1 MTIACGTIQVTAP
14 PSSITATNMVL
25 SKTTCVEPCN
35 ATATI
40 TWINNGG
47 QGSFEPAVV
56 EKRTKTGLGS
66 QINLT
71 HNATHIQIFNL
82 TDLVA
87 DTYTVCP
94 DPN

>member
-14 PSSITATNMVL
+14 PSSITATNMIL
-25 SKTTCVEPCN
+25 SKTTCVEPCDV
-35 ATATI
+35 TATI

-47 QGSFEPAVV
+47 QGSFEPAIVV
-56 EKRTKTGLGS
+56 NGTRTGLGS
-66 QINLT
+66 NINLT
-71 HNATHIQIFNL
+71 HNATHTQIFKL
-82 TDLVA
+82 TALIT

>member
-14 PSSITATNMVL
+14 PSDITATNMVL
-25 SKTTCVEPCN
+25 SQTTCVEPCS

-47 QGSFEPAVV
+47 QGSFEPAIVV
-56 EKRTKTGLGS
+56 NGTRTGLGS
-66 QINLT
+66 PISLN
-71 HNATHIQIFNL
+71 HNQTTTQAFNL
-82 TDLVA
+82 IDLVTN
-87 DTYTVCP
+87 TYTICP